1 MRIDLERVADIS
13 TSHAVNEIAR
23 GANFRCGR
31 AQLGDHP
38 TLWHVLRQREPG
50 VDGRTKAGEQL
61 PLPEMYHQIRG
72 DRLRFNAAIGRLDL
86 QLVGGFVIG
95 QFLRRSYHAAV
106 RIDRELLRVDPL
118 ETIDD
123 PGILSV
129 VVVHRFRAEH
139 EIPFKGKGEV
149 YVQRLCV
156 VTLRTLRWLREA
168 SCYSG
173 VT

>member
-1 MRIDLERVADIS
+1 MRIDLERVADV
-13 TSHAVNEIAR
+13 TASHPVNEIAR
-23 GANFRCGR
+23 GANFWRGR
-31 AQLGDHP
+31 AQPRDHP
-38 TLWHVLRQREPG
+38 ALRHVLRQCEPG

-61 PLPEMYHQIRG
+61 PLPQMYHQIRG
-72 DRLRFNAAIGRLDL
+72 DRLRLHAAIGRLDL

-95 QFLRRSYHAAV
+95 QFLRRPYHAAV
-106 RIDRELLRVDPL
+106 RIDREPLRVDPL

-129 VVVHRFRAEH
+129 VVVRRFRAEH

-149 YVQRLCV
+149 SGLCV
-156 VTLRTLRWLREA
+156 TLLRTMR